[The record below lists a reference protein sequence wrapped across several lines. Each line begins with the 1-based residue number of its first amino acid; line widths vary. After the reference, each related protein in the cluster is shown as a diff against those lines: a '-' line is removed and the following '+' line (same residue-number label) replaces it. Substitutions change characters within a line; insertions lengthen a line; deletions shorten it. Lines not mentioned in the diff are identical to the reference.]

1 MYSIDRNKNYSNAA
15 DIETISVDFKEQLT
29 RSVVDT
35 TVSSIVLKPKTEDVP
50 LYWQEFLD
58 DIFENNAM
66 ERLVKTDVRYKSL
79 YGKSYVGFDMYVDE
93 YGKSW
98 PILWIAPNDARNQ
111 ALRLNGM
118 KPFAVRVRREYAAVS
133 GGQAIL
139 MNEVVYTKNDASYL
153 FLGGFGSGP
162 VQHIN
167 YASAQISDYK
177 YLQVHN
183 NATFPFDWV
192 SLQTPAYIVQQN
204 KQGTHP
210 HNYGVIPV
218 QEFLNK
224 DVADYTTDN
233 YLSDWYPAADYI
245 PLVSKY
251 LKYVA
256 WEMNLDHTRIMGLFS
271 VQDMQT
277 MDANAHSIA
286 LAPNPNKKLEAVM
299 KNYVLK
305 QMMQMG
311 VATGEDAAIN
321 QKLIIKAPGGQ
332 GSVLEKMNS
341 TFDGEKHVKG
351 LQSLISLIYKVCGY
365 SWAVE
370 DATKTYENIQQTQ
383 QTIRS
388 VYETTK
394 EKVELFTRQW
404 KTLLAECAYAYFRVN
419 DIGLKTLKEV
429 REEFKKYIEFII
441 VSNIITNQNNDWRRT
456 MELHN
461 NNLIST
467 QKALEAINPEYTKA
481 EIEAEIELIKA
492 NSDLAK
498 SFNDFNAFENS
509 KPTTFN
515 SNIEDRGE

>member
-1 MYSIDRNKNYSNAA
+1 
-15 DIETISVDFKEQLT
+15 
-29 RSVVDT
+29 
-35 TVSSIVLKPKTEDVP
+35 
-50 LYWQEFLD
+50 
-58 DIFENNAM
+58 M

-192 SLQTPAYIVQQN
+192 SLQTPTYIVQQN

-224 DVADYTTDN
+224 DVADYIDDS
-233 YLSDWYPAADYI
+233 YLSDWYPAEQYI
-245 PLVSKY
+245 PLVSHY
-251 LKYVA
+251 LKYIA
-256 WEMNLDHTRIMGLFS
+256 WEMNLDHTRVMGMFS
-271 VQDMQT
+271 NQDMRQ
-277 MDANAHSIA
+277 MNADAFNFSKS
-286 LAPNPNKKLEAVM
+286 LNPNKRLEEA
-299 KNYVLK
+299 K
-305 QMMQMG
+305 QRYFYTEMQQMG
-311 VATGEDAAIN
+311 AMTGEDEAVRKRLLIRAI
-321 QKLIIKAPGGQ
+321 
-332 GSVLEKMNS
+332 GSEGSKLEKMNS

-351 LQSLISLIYKVCGY
+351 LQSLISLIYKICGY

-370 DATKTYENIQQTQ
+370 ETSAVYENIQQTQ
-383 QTIRS
+383 RTLRS

-404 KTLLAECAYAYFRVN
+404 KGFLIDLAYAYFRIN
-419 DIGLKTLKEV
+419 TNLYKTMQEV
-429 REEFKKYIEFII
+429 KEEFKKYIDFVII
-441 VSNIITNQNNDWRRT
+441 SNIIINQNNDWRKN

-461 NNLIST
+461 NKLIST
-467 QKALEAINPEYTKA
+467 RRALELIWPEMTKQEIDLELQQIKDSYFA
-481 EIEAEIELIKA
+481 EESIL
-492 NSDLAK
+492 
-498 SFNDFNAFENS
+498 DFNAFNNS
-509 KPTTFN
+509 KPITQGN
-515 SNIEDRGE
+515 KLDQEGE